1 MNKSIQKDKKSIAAW
16 CFYDWA
22 NTAFSTVIITFIFG
36 VYFSR
41 EIAVDE
47 TLGSAQWS
55 YTIAASGLIIAIL
68 APIFGAMADQGGSK
82 KRWILLFSMMCI
94 IASSLLWFATPN
106 SETPHILFI
115 LMLVAIG
122 NIGLELSQ
130 VFYNALLPDIAPKKM
145 VGRLSGWAWGLGYLG
160 GLTALGIMLFF
171 FIGVGDNPPLI
182 NLPRD
187 EFEHIRIAGPFIA
200 LWFFVFMMPL
210 LFFTKEVKAKTV
222 DTKNAF
228 KDGIRELVQNFKN
241 LKQYKNI
248 IRFLIASAIYRD
260 GFVTL
265 FAIGGVFAADQYGMD
280 FTEILIFAIGLNI
293 SAGIGA
299 IGFSFMDDYVGSK
312 QTIIVSLMGLIGLG
326 ALVFFIEDKNSF
338 ILLALGLGIFIG
350 PVQAASRT
358 MVTKIA
364 SKDMI
369 AQSYGFYALTGKS
382 ISFLG
387 PLFYGLATSIFNTQ
401 LAGMGSIIL
410 FWIVGLIL
418 LFKVKE
424 IIE

>member
-1 MNKSIQKDKKSIAAW
+1 MSNEIQKDMKSIAAW

-36 VYFSR
+36 VYFTR
-41 EIAVDE
+41 EIAIDE

-55 YTIAASGLIIAIL
+55 FTIAASGLIIAIF
-68 APIFGAMADQGGSK
+68 APLFGAMADQGGSK

-94 IASSLLWFATPN
+94 IATSLLWFATPN
-106 SETPHILFI
+106 NEFSHIIFVLV
-115 LMLVAIG
+115 LVAIG

-130 VFYNALLPDIAPKKM
+130 VFYNALLPQIAPKKM
-145 VGRLSGWAWGLGYLG
+145 IGRLSGWAWGLGYLG
-160 GLTALGIMLFF
+160 GLTALGIMLFL
-171 FIGVGDNPPLI
+171 FIGLGHNAPLLH
-182 NLPRD
+182 LPRD

-200 LWFFVFMMPL
+200 LWFFIFMLPL
-210 LFFTKEVKAKTV
+210 LIFTKEVKVKTMN
-222 DTKNAF
+222 TRNAF
-228 KDGIRELVQNFKN
+228 KNGIRELIQNFKN
-241 LKQYKNI
+241 LRQYKNI
-248 IRFLIASAIYRD
+248 IRFLIASALYRD
-260 GFVTL
+260 GLVTL

-312 QTIIVSLMGLIGLG
+312 QTIIVSLLGLIGLG
-326 ALVFFIEDKNSF
+326 VLIFFIQDKNSF

-358 MVTKIA
+358 MITKIA
-364 SKDMI
+364 AKDMI

-387 PLFYGLATSIFNTQ
+387 PLLYGLATSIFDTQ

-418 LFKVKE
+418 LLKVKE
-424 IIE
+424 TAK